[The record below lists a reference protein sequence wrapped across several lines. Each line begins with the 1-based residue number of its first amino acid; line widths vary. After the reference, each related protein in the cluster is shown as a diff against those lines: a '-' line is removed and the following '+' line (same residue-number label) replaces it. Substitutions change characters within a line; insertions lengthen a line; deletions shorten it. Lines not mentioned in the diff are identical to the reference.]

1 MQQVILIWLYSIS
14 DDCRVCGSKFFMG
27 GHEEMKK
34 VYLAKFQN
42 FYYINPKKMGGHRPP
57 RPPQFRT
64 PCVLV
69 LKTFIQILI
78 FRGSILHSQNSFRC
92 PCKYIQRY
100 HLKPLRSLKKIVLQF
115 EDYICYELPLKFL
128 FGVANVLRMSLSKMS
143 CTFYK

>member
-1 MQQVILIWLYSIS
+1 
-14 DDCRVCGSKFFMG
+14 
-27 GHEEMKK
+27 
-34 VYLAKFQN
+34 
-42 FYYINPKKMGGHRPP
+42 MGGHRPP

-78 FRGSILHSQNSFRC
+78 FRDSILHSQNSFRC

-143 CTFYK
+143 CTFYKQQQYISTITESRIFGGHFQLADVHPDPGPSSSVFFLQVHNIL